1 MSFLL
6 FEEIVFGP
14 VLSRRLGVSLGIN
27 LLPTN
32 YKLCNFNCIYCECGW
47 TYKNK
52 IKNSKFPSVEKVKI
66 ALEKK
71 LSEMVNNNSILDS
84 ITFAGN
90 GEPSLHPDFEEII
103 DNVIKIKNKYFE
115 KSKISVLSNASM
127 LHKQSVVSALK
138 KVDNNILKL
147 DGAFEKTICKINK
160 PSYNFNLKKL
170 LEQFKSFEGNLII
183 QTLFLKGFHKN
194 EEINNT
200 KDEEIE
206 EWLNLLKI
214 IKPKKVMVYTIARNT
229 PESNLGKIDDEK
241 IKEICNK
248 LKKLGFN
255 F

>member
-52 IKNSKFPSVEKVKI
+52 IKNFKFPSVEKVKI

-71 LSEMVNNNSILDS
+71 LSEMVNNNSKLDS

-90 GEPSLHPDFEEII
+90 GEPSLHPDFEEIV

-127 LHKQSVVSALK
+127 LHKHSVVSALK

-160 PSYNFNLKKL
+160 PFYNFNLKKL
-170 LEQFKSFEGNLII
+170 LKQFKSFEGNLII

-194 EEINNT
+194 EEIDNT

-214 IKPKKVMVYTIARNT
+214 IKPKKVMIYTIARNT
-229 PESNLGKIDDEK
+229 PEINLEKIDDEK
-241 IKEICNK
+241 IKEIY
-248 LKKLGFN
+248 KKLQKCGFN